1 MHTAPERL
9 RRLALPAALTLLGVY
24 ALLTIPACNIVAPI
38 AYAVQGPG
46 DVDREYELDPTLAT
60 VIFVDDPSNK
70 IATRRIRL
78 AIGERAQDTLLRRK
92 LIDNGKLIDTRSAL
106 LATSR
111 DRDDR
116 PLSIAEIGR
125 SVSADVVIYAVI
137 TDFQTDAI
145 GEATAPYAGMRV
157 KLVDTT
163 TAKRLWPEDE
173 AGFPLRV
180 SLPATGRINPSSRTE
195 ALQIQRE
202 VADRAGLALAQLF
215 YTVELP
221 QSVRR

>member
-1 MHTAPERL
+1 MRIID
-9 RRLALPAALTLLGVY
+9 RSQALPIALTLLGAT
-24 ALLTIPACNIVAPI
+24 ALLTLPGCNIVAPV

-46 DVDREYELDPTLAT
+46 NVNREYELDPSLAT

-78 AIGERAQDTLLRRK
+78 AIGERAQETLLRRK
-92 LIDNGKLIDTRSAL
+92 LVNNGKLIDARSAL
-106 LATSR
+106 LATTR

-125 SVSADVVIYAVI
+125 AVDADVVIYAVV

-157 KLVDTT
+157 KIVDSATST
-163 TAKRLWPEDE
+163 RLWPADE

-180 SLPATGRINPSSRTE
+180 ALPATGRINPSSRTE
-195 ALQIQRE
+195 ALAIQRE

>member
-1 MHTAPERL
+1 MRD
-9 RRLALPAALTLLGVY
+9 RRLLFPIASTLLGGL
-24 ALLTIPACNIVAPI
+24 ALSALPACNIVAPI
-38 AYAVQGPG
+38 AYAVHGPG
-46 DVDREYELDPTLAT
+46 NVDREYELDPGLST
-60 VIFVDDPSNK
+60 VILVDDPSNK

-78 AIGERAQDTLLRRK
+78 VIGERAQETLLRKK
-92 LIDNGKLIDTRSAL
+92 LVDNGKLIDTRSAL

-125 SVSADVVIYAVI
+125 TVEADVVIYAVV

-145 GEATAPYAGMRV
+145 GEATAPFAGMRV
-157 KLVDTT
+157 KIIDSATSN
-163 TAKRLWPEDE
+163 RLWPAEE

-180 SLPATGRINPSSRTE
+180 ALPATGRINPSSRTE
-195 ALQIQRE
+195 ALAIQRE
-202 VADRAGLALAQLF
+202 VAERAGLALAQLF
-215 YTVELP
+215 FTVELP